1 MTRTTYKKIPFDLE
15 LAKKITNKE
24 VKGRIV
30 TEDNLTARIVCFD
43 MKFGVDKILA
53 VLVDCGGEYEIG
65 VRCNLDGTCRDDR
78 KEDKFN
84 LHIEVPTYYRDYS
97 NFVPQRW
104 QTCLVRDYSLDI
116 WRVAVCSGKDAYGRP
131 LFYSERNTDGCCGW
145 YHYLPLSKVTERLI
159 GISKSYEEL
168 IKELDAES
176 TATTK
181 KRATMTRTTFKKIP
195 FDIELAKKITNKEA
209 KGRIVTQEGK
219 KVRIICWDKKPVDEE
234 AHEYPIVAIIQN
246 DYNGEML
253 QTFTAEGAACYPNYK
268 SRYDLIIEIPTYYR
282 DYSNFV
288 PQKWQP
294 CLVRDN
300 ENHLWGI
307 QVYSHTDC
315 QGKMLF
321 YNDEGYVIPYTKVLP
336 LSKVTARLI
345 GTTKSYEQLIEE
357 LDKNGK
363 D

>member
-97 NFVPQRW
+97 NFVPQ
-104 QTCLVRDYSLDI
+104 
-116 WRVAVCSGKDAYGRP
+116 
-131 LFYSERNTDGCCGW
+131 
-145 YHYLPLSKVTERLI
+145 
-159 GISKSYEEL
+159 
-168 IKELDAES
+168 
-176 TATTK
+176 
-181 KRATMTRTTFKKIP
+181 
-195 FDIELAKKITNKEA
+195 
-209 KGRIVTQEGK
+209 
-219 KVRIICWDKKPVDEE
+219 
-234 AHEYPIVAIIQN
+234 
-246 DYNGEML
+246 
-253 QTFTAEGAACYPNYK
+253 
-268 SRYDLIIEIPTYYR
+268 
-282 DYSNFV
+282 
-288 PQKWQP
+288 KWQP

-307 QVYSHTDC
+307 QVYSHTDY
-315 QGKMLF
+315 QGKKLF
-321 YNDEGYVIPYTKVLP
+321 YDGCYLRQFTNVLP
-336 LSKVTARLI
+336 LSEVTKRLI
-345 GTTKSYEQLIEE
+345 CTKKSYEELI
-357 LDKNGK
+357 DKLEGN
-363 D
+363 DQD